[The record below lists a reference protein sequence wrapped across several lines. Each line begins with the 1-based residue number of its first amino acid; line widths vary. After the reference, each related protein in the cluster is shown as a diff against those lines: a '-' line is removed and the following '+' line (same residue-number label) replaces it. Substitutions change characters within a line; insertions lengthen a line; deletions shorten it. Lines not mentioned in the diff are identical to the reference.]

1 MQDHDIIELYFARDE
16 RAIKESS
23 DKYGDYCL
31 SIAQNILKNLQDA
44 EECVND
50 TWLRTWNAIPPARPD
65 RLQQFLGSITRHVSL
80 DHYRRNHRKSVAGNE
95 TAVALD
101 EIQDMLA
108 SNVNV
113 TSQVEEREMVAA
125 IDRFLWS
132 LPERECN
139 LFIRRYYHMDAIKD
153 IAKRYGLSVAN
164 VKKILSR
171 TRARL
176 REFLE
181 KEGYT
186 I

>member
-16 RAIKESS
+16 RAIRESS
-23 DKYGDYCL
+23 EKYGSYCL
-31 SIAQNILKNLQDA
+31 SIAQNILRNLQDA

-50 TWLRTWNAIPPARPD
+50 TWLRAWNAIPPARPD

-80 DHYRRNHRKSVAGNE
+80 DRYRRNNRKSNIGSDVS
-95 TAVALD
+95 VALD
-101 EIQDMLA
+101 EIQEMLA
-108 SNVNV
+108 SDVNV
-113 TSQVEEREMVAA
+113 VTQAEEREMVAA

-132 LPERECN
+132 LSERECN
-139 LFIRRYYHMDAIKD
+139 LFIRRYYHLDAIKD
-153 IAKRYGLSVAN
+153 ISKRYGLSVAN

-171 TRARL
+171 TRTKM

-186 I
+186 L